1 MTNKL
6 LGKGHYGKVY
16 LGYELPEALSPGTS
30 QGSTFAQ
37 SMTTDRQSPVSQA
50 NQLEL
55 LACKVIDRGDKKFNA
70 HAQQLVQNEI
80 ANLSL
85 VRSPHVISL
94 KKYYKTHQHFYI
106 FTELCNGGDLNL
118 LKKSRPNGR
127 LSEEECQILMK
138 KLVSGLR
145 DLYEFDIV
153 HRDLK
158 LANILLHF
166 PLE

>member
-1 MTNKL
+1 M
-6 LGKGHYGKVY
+6 
-16 LGYELPEALSPGTS
+16 
-30 QGSTFAQ
+30 
-37 SMTTDRQSPVSQA
+37 
-50 NQLEL
+50 
-55 LACKVIDRGDKKFNA
+55 
-70 HAQQLVQNEI
+70 
-80 ANLSL
+80 
-85 VRSPHVISL
+85 
-94 KKYYKTHQHFYI
+94 
-106 FTELCNGGDLNL
+106 NL